1 MDDNNEL
8 TIYILQQLRQG
19 VPEQSVRAILAQ
31 NGWPQPLVDRAFS
44 MVMQAR
50 PHALTPPAGTPPD
63 LTTPVQQT
71 SNLPPPTENPYPILE
86 GEKKRERRSIMRKLL
101 AVLGVL
107 LVIALIGGAIW
118 FFTQSR
124 ENNKDNTKQQ
134 PISQDEK
141 RKENLDKLAD
151 ALMSYYSKSGN
162 SYPTLS
168 SINDPNFATSKNGF
182 KTAGYNDP
190 AWNKDKSTCTN
201 DKKEATFVEAHTAG
215 CITYRAT
222 AANGEDCDAKD
233 KACTRLV
240 LTSLLDTK
248 QPYIVVL
255 DQNVK
260 E

>member
-50 PHALTPPAGTPPD
+50 PHPLTPPAGTPPD

-71 SNLPPPTENPYPILE
+71 NRLPAPTENPYPILE
-86 GEKKRERRSIMRKLL
+86 GEKKRERRSILRKVLT
-101 AVLGVL
+101 VLGVL
-107 LVIALIGGAIW
+107 LVIALIGAAIW
-118 FFTQSR
+118 FFTQS
-124 ENNKDNTKQQ
+124 KDDDNDKAKQQ
-134 PISQDEK
+134 PISQDDE

-162 SYPTLS
+162 SYPTLAA
-168 SINDPNFATSKNGF
+168 INDPNFATSKNGF
-182 KTAGYNDP
+182 KTAGYSDP
-190 AWNKDKSTCTN
+190 DWSKDKSTCVN
-201 DKKEATFVEAHTAG
+201 DKKETVFVEAHTAG
-215 CITYRAT
+215 CITYRVT
-222 AANGEDCDAKD
+222 AANGEECNAEE